1 MTEDLQNRRATD
13 PVLDEIRRN
22 QIEIL
27 SLLKGLSRA
36 FPENKFG
43 EPDLSGHRTYHD
55 ELIVK
60 DKEFSEVRQEA
71 VKKVVSTGIAGLA
84 MITIYA
90 LWDYIKAHLK

>member
-1 MTEDLQNRRATD
+1 MAEEFQNRRATD
-13 PVLDEIRRN
+13 PLLDEIRRN

-27 SLLKGLSRA
+27 SLLKGFSRA

-43 EPDLSGHRTYHD
+43 EPDLVGHRAYHD
-55 ELIVK
+55 ELINK
-60 DKEFSEVRQEA
+60 DKEFGEVRQEA

-90 LWDYIKAHLK
+90 LWDYIEAHIK